1 MIVLRAYN
9 EDGSKYD
16 LDVQQGVDLRLDISA
31 IESGDIGKVFGIS
44 SQQFAL
50 PSTPVNDEY
59 FGNLW
64 NLGAV
69 GSTSFIRT
77 QPCQVLYNGQSIF
90 TGRIYLDNVITNSK
104 GNNLYNVVV
113 VNETLDFKAQIADV
127 TFGQLDWGDYD
138 HNLTYG
144 NITSS
149 WDNNLF
155 SGSIVY
161 PLVEYGVS
169 DKDTQ
174 SATLLR
180 NGNGANA
187 FTNAASPLQVI
198 DFKPAVRVSTVLD
211 RIFDAVGYSY
221 TSSFF
226 ESEYAD
232 SIYVL
237 STRDETRGAS
247 FAQPISQSFR
257 AYASAPTTPSLYV
270 PTIVPFNNEI
280 YDNAGNYNTGTFKF
294 TANATGNYSF
304 ATSVRIKL
312 QGVSNTET
320 PRIGLLDLYI
330 NGVDGGVPQAFY
342 NLKGKANNSV
352 QNLNANFANVPLTS
366 GDTVEVRITFE
377 TEDPGESIEVQA
389 GQTFTTF
396 ELYAGPSTI
405 SGGSVDVGAVFNPK
419 DNVIAFLNGL
429 IQKFNLVIEPLPNDS
444 KTLSIEPFNTWVD
457 NGSVVDWT
465 DKVDRSIKWSI
476 KHPMAGKAKTI
487 TFSDV
492 EDKDSSNQY
501 TIQTFDKIFGQ
512 KIYNADSD
520 LSSGERKI
528 GTFFAPT
535 PMKYI
540 EGTNDFIV
548 PAIHT
553 VKEGQKQRFAFK
565 PRLLHFVGTGSADQ
579 LYGTSGSIATADEYY
594 FKDEGGVVNSMDY
607 YPIFHHINQLPATSD
622 TKDLHFDNPGQWEYH
637 QNFVNARTSNDAF
650 TEYWAFYINELYD
663 VESRLLT
670 CNVVLEPNELASIR
684 LNDKIFIDGH
694 YYRINKISGANL
706 TRKDAVTVELLKTA
720 PRKLKYPRRRI
731 WINELDGEYNDVVAD
746 VNIGSGVV
754 VYNDFYTGTQNT
766 SSIVLD
772 EAATRDGFD
781 FKQGI
786 VSAVPT
792 PLNPPSN
799 NISTGVNYISE
810 RATGL
815 YVGGSGNTIEG
826 ALRDSTIV
834 GSNNLIAEDTTNIS
848 IFGDNISTTGSISSA
863 FVINSTTG
871 SVSLDNVA
879 NFVAINPIEPITT
892 ASFAG
897 TNAGTILGNV
907 RIQGNQYFSSDI
919 VTGSAGAT
927 LYLTGSHLEHYVHL
941 FAWSGSNGTYIVQL
955 PDAGTVTDIQ
965 LRFSTNGDYSGGPVV
980 NITPSGSQ
988 EIGGDPEWPLNQPYE
1003 SVSIYSVG
1011 TEWLVF

>member
-31 IESGDIGKVFGIS
+31 IESGEIGSVFGIS

-50 PSTPVNDEY
+50 PSTQVNDDY
-59 FGNLW
+59 FGRLW
-64 NLGAV
+64 NIGSTGA
-69 GSTSFIRT
+69 TSFIKT
-77 QPCQVLYNGQSIF
+77 QPCQVLYNGQAIF
-90 TGRIYLDNVITNSK
+90 TGRIYLDSVITNQH
-104 GNNLYNVVV
+104 GNTIYNVVV
-113 VNETLDFKAQIADV
+113 VNETLDFKAQV
-127 TFGQLDWGDYD
+127 EPLTFGQLDWSTYN

-144 NITSS
+144 NITGS
-149 WDNNLF
+149 WANNLF

-174 SATLLR
+174 SATLIK
-180 NGNGANA
+180 NGTGANA

-247 FAQPISQSFR
+247 FAQPISQSFK
-257 AYASAPTTPSLYV
+257 AYAGAPVLLTPFVPTTV
-270 PTIVPFNNEI
+270 QFDNEI
-280 YDNAGNYNTGTFKF
+280 YDNAGNYDTGTYRF
-294 TANATGNYSF
+294 TAGADGNYSF
-304 ATSVRIKL
+304 ATSVRVQLTGITTA
-312 QGVSNTET
+312 GT
-320 PRIGLLDLYI
+320 PRTGLLDLYI
-330 NGVDGGVPQAFY
+330 NGAYAGVPPAYF
-342 NLKGKANNSV
+342 NLKGKTNNSL
-352 QNLNANFANVPLTS
+352 QTLNANFANVPLTS
-366 GDTVEVRITFE
+366 GDYVEVKITFE
-377 TEDPGESIEVQA
+377 SEDGGEDMEVQGGLTA
-389 GQTFTTF
+389 TTF

-405 SGGSVDVGAVFNPK
+405 IGGSVDVGAVFNPK

-429 IQKFNLVIEPLPNDS
+429 IQKFNLVIEPIPNDA

-540 EGTNDFIV
+540 EGTSNFIV

-565 PRLLHFVGTGSADQ
+565 PRLLHFVGTGSADM
-579 LYGTSGSIATADEYY
+579 LFGSSGSVATTDEYY
-594 FKDEGGVVNSMDY
+594 FKDESGTVNALDY

-637 QNFVNARTSNDAF
+637 QNFVNARTQKDAF
-650 TEYWAFYINELYD
+650 YEYWAFYINELYD
-663 VESRLLT
+663 VDSRLLT
-670 CNVVLEPNELASIR
+670 CNVVLTPNELSDIR

-694 YYRINKISGANL
+694 YYRINKIQGANL

-720 PRKLKYPRRRI
+720 PRKLSYPRRRI
-731 WINELDGEYNDVVAD
+731 WISETDGVYNDVIAD
-746 VNIGSGVV
+746 VNIGSGIV
-754 VYNDFYTGTQNT
+754 VYNNFDTGTSNT
-766 SSIVLD
+766 SSVVLG

-781 FKQGI
+781 FKDGI
-786 VSAVPT
+786 VSAVPS
-792 PLNPPSN
+792 PLNPPST

-815 YVGGSGNTIEG
+815 YIGGSGNTIEG
-826 ALRDSTIV
+826 ALRDSTII
-834 GSNNLIAEDTTNIS
+834 GSNNQVAEDATNIS

-871 SVSLDNVA
+871 SVSLDNVT
-879 NFVAINPIEPITT
+879 NFVAINPINPITT

-897 TNAGTILGNV
+897 TSAGTILGNV
-907 RIQGNQYFSSDI
+907 RLQGNQFFTSDI
-919 VTGSAGAT
+919 VTGSAGDT

-941 FAWSGSNGTYIVQL
+941 FAWSGSNGTYTVQL
-955 PDAGTVTDIQ
+955 PDAGDVSDIQ
-965 LRFSTNGDYSGGPVV
+965 LRFSTNGDFSGGPSIDLV
-980 NITPSGSQ
+980 PSGSQ
-988 EIGGDPEWPLNQPYE
+988 TIGGDPEWPLNAPYDG
-1003 SVSIYSVG
+1003 VSIYSVG